1 MYSTSRDVV
10 VFIFLPCLLIACW
23 EHNSKRPRSTHTTAL
38 FFHFEFRR
46 PRSSRHQTF
55 SAPLGVRMS
64 ASVTVGGSLG
74 SSTDCKSFTNITSVL
89 TTMKWIFICIV
100 SFPMASIC
108 KCWGCGTPEPCGIS
122 TSSWQA
128 SIWAPRV
135 ALTTAFAVMCGVWV
149 VCVTVAVGPLAA
161 RSMSL
166 VKGRRE
172 NVELCVGCFT
182 FDLVQEL
189 YAVGSLYEVWALVDL
204 AFSAAQRVTFSLML
218 LMSPM
223 NGLTPHR
230 VPYVELRRN
239 SVIAERV
246 RCG

>member
-1 MYSTSRDVV
+1 MYSTSRDVI
-10 VFIFLPCLLIACW
+10 VFSFLPILRSARYINSARAVHRPLLPL
-23 EHNSKRPRSTHTTAL
+23 RVSTTPFLSTPN
-38 FFHFEFRR
+38 FFRR
-46 PRSSRHQTF
+46 HV
-55 SAPLGVRMS
+55 GVRMS
-64 ASVTVGGSLG
+64 AVTVGGCCGLLG

-89 TTMKWIFICIV
+89 TTMTWIYVTCIV